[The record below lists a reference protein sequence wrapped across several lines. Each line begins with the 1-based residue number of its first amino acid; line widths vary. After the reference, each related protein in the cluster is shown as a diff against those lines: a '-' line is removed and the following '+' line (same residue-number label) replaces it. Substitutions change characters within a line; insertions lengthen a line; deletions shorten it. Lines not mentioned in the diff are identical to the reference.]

1 MMNKAIYPGSFDP
14 ITKGHLDI
22 IERSSRLYDELIIAI
37 MHNPAKKHLFNVEE
51 RKQMIEQEVAHLT
64 NVKVVIGEGLTV
76 NFAQSLGCQVMIR
89 GIRATSDYEFEMQI
103 ATANMYLNK
112 KIETMFMLSR
122 PEYSF
127 VSSSTVKEIASY
139 QGELGA
145 FVSEHVKQRL
155 IEKLGER

>member
-1 MMNKAIYPGSFDP
+1 
-14 ITKGHLDI
+14 
-22 IERSSRLYDELIIAI
+22 
-37 MHNPAKKHLFNVEE
+37 
-51 RKQMIEQEVAHLT
+51 
-64 NVKVVIGEGLTV
+64 
-76 NFAQSLGCQVMIR
+76 
-89 GIRATSDYEFEMQI
+89 MQI

>member
-51 RKQMIEQEVAHLT
+51 RKQMIEQEVAHLD

-76 NFAQSLGCQVMIR
+76 NFAQGLGCQVMIR